1 MTQAEKI
8 NRIYD
13 SLVGSDLQPNG
24 LIERVKNLEVSNEE
38 NKKMKWLVMG
48 GAGVISFLISL
59 IK

>member
-1 MTQAEKI
+1 MTQEEKI
-8 NRIYD
+8 SRIYD

-24 LIERVKNLEVSNEE
+24 LIERVKNLETSNEE